1 VIPRKSSRRH
11 PNFWRLSIRIGT
23 LESFVASTSTSH
35 SHHTPQH
42 PSSINNNIATISS
55 RTTHLHL
62 HFTKGVSPIHRCHH
76 LATTSLISICLLT
89 FDRRIACTR
98 SGAGT
103 VATDNSS
110 IWAGES
116 RPSAL
121 WIASLTSCPHYSPSP
136 ASHHSLFCRAP
147 SPTSAR
153 VNTRIEIQLDST
165 IFSLLPC
172 NRTSPSPPRS
182 KESYHP

>member
-11 PNFWRLSIRIGT
+11 PNFWRLSIGIGT
-23 LESFVASTSTSH
+23 LESFVASTSTSTTLH
-35 SHHTPQH
+35 
-42 PSSINNNIATISS
+42 NILPRSTTTS
-55 RTTHLHL
+55 RQPAREQPIYT
-62 HFTKGVSPIHRCHH
+62 FTKGVSPIHRCHH